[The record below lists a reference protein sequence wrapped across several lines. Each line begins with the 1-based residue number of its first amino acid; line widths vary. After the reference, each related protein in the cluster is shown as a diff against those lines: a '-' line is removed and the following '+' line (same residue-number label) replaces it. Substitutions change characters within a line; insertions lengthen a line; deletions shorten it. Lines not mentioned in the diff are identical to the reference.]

1 MQKPSEGARRLCNP
15 TSRHALAPYYSSARF
30 LQEKHAATPSAAQDF
45 PNWVLDRLSLDGV
58 GLGGVGTALDAG
70 CGWGRFS
77 VPLLHRL
84 PAGSQLV
91 CTDLY
96 DGMVAR
102 ARSVLSAEGL
112 AASYVVSDIAG
123 LPFDDDRFDLVLAN
137 HVLYHLADVPH
148 AVRELARVLAQA
160 GGRLVATTN
169 SDAVP
174 VPLLEIHRAALDEL
188 GVASPPEEP
197 SSFNLENGRDILAD
211 VFAGV
216 DVHVYRD
223 TVYYDDAEAL
233 LKVYL
238 NTGRYRMIMADAEI
252 PHDVR
257 RRIAPTF
264 AAHAQEMLAEN
275 GSIASPQLMCAYVC
289 RGRST

>member
-1 MQKPSEGARRLCNP
+1 MQERSAEVVRLRNP
-15 TSRHALAPYYSSARF
+15 TSGQALAPYYRFARF
-30 LQEKHAATPSAAQDF
+30 LQDKHTATPSAAQDF

-58 GLGGVGTALDAG
+58 GTALDAG

-77 VPLLHRL
+77 VQLLRRL
-84 PAGSQLV
+84 PPGSQLV

-102 ARSVLSAEGL
+102 ARSVLAAEGL
-112 AASYVVSDIAG
+112 AASYVVSDLAG

-137 HVLYHLADVPH
+137 HVLYHVADVPH

-174 VPLLEIHRAALDEL
+174 VPLLEIHLAVLDEL
-188 GVASPPEEP
+188 RVPSPPEEP

-211 VFAGV
+211 VFTDV
-216 DVHVYRD
+216 DVHIYRD
-223 TVYYDDAEAL
+223 TIYYDDAEAL

-238 NTGRYRMIMADAEI
+238 NTGRYRMIMADAEV